1 MFRASFHGIRAAL
14 KLLEFVDARRYMHLY
29 SKLLGRAGLK
39 FTGEPRYIASDV
51 KFDNPSLITIGENS
65 VVSAR
70 VIFLTHDYSLTTAL
84 RAIGNPPDT
93 DLAANAGIRIE
104 DNVFI
109 GMGAILL
116 PGTLVK
122 KDSIV
127 GAGAVVRGTVE
138 AGSIMVGNPAL
149 RIEGIYDTADK
160 WRRKAMRDGVT
171 RDRK

>member
-1 MFRASFHGIRAAL
+1 MFRAYFHGVRTAL
-14 KLLEFVDARRYMHLY
+14 KLLEFVDARRYMRVY
-29 SKLLGRAGLK
+29 SRLLSRAGVM

-51 KFDNPSLITIGENS
+51 KFDNHHLITIGDNV
-65 VVSAR
+65 VVSAK

-84 RAIGNPPDT
+84 RAIGDPPTT
-93 DLAANAGIRIE
+93 DVAANAQIRVE

-116 PGTLVK
+116 PGTVVK

-127 GAGAVVRGTVE
+127 GAGSVVRGTVE
-138 AGSIMVGNPAL
+138 MGSVMVGNPAL
-149 RIEGIYDTADK
+149 RVGDIYKTAEK
-160 WRRKAMRDGVT
+160 WRRKAGRDGVT